1 MLTPLLLF
9 GREAA
14 KIEIGVEWG
23 CTSTGRHS
31 WFSNESS
38 WRFSILPTSLWVNS
52 SFIHDFLHYRS
63 VRLFLVF
70 PSCFAELCSE
80 RWTNVQQFFQYFPS
94 FSVWPLKNIPLII
107 FAMISHI
114 CMLNEG
120 LRSMEC
126 KSQVL
131 EVTIP
136 FIFSVEELFF
146 TSPEKPFKTDLP
158 ALRLRK
164 KS

>member
-52 SFIHDFLHYRS
+52 SFIHDFLYYRS

-70 PSCFAELCSE
+70 PSCFAEFCSE
-80 RWTNVQQFFQYFPS
+80 RWTNVQQFFSVFS
-94 FSVWPLKNIPLII
+94 FFLCMALEENS
-107 FAMISHI
+107 FDHI

-136 FIFSVEELFF
+136 FIFSVDKLFF

>member
-1 MLTPLLLF
+1 MIFYIIDQSDCFLF
-9 GREAA
+9 SPVALQ
-14 KIEIGVEWG
+14 KFVLNVEQMY
-23 CTSTGRHS
+23 
-31 WFSNESS
+31 N
-38 WRFSILPTSLWVNS
+38 N
-52 SFIHDFLHYRS
+52 
-63 VRLFLVF
+63 
-70 PSCFAELCSE
+70 
-80 RWTNVQQFFQYFPS
+80 FFQYFPS
-94 FSVWPLKNIPLII
+94 FSVWPLKKIPLII

-136 FIFSVEELFF
+136 FIFSVDKLFF